1 MDETKTNDVLSNND
15 SAESVINLKEELYNI
30 RIRVANLLEGN
41 REM

>member
-1 MDETKTNDVLSNND
+1 MDETKTNDVLSIND

>member
-15 SAESVINLKEELYNI
+15 SAESVINLKEELHNI